1 MRMYDIIEKKRD
13 KKELTK
19 EEIEFFVQGYSK
31 GDIPDYQASA
41 LLMAIFL
48 NKMTSEELVNLTFA
62 MANSSKRLDL
72 SQINR
77 EGKYIVDK
85 HSTGGV
91 GDKVT
96 LIVLPI
102 VASLGVEV

>member
-13 KKELTK
+13 NLELTK
-19 EEIEFFVQGYSK
+19 EEIEFFVRGYSA

-41 LLMAIFL
+41 LIMAIFL
-48 NKMTSEELVNLTFA
+48 NKLSKHELVYLTEA
-62 MANSSKRLDL
+62 MAKSAKIIDL
-72 SQINR
+72 SDIKK

-91 GDKVT
+91 GDKVS
-96 LIVLPI
+96 LIVIPNTVLI
-102 VASLGVEV
+102 